1 MKWEKIF
8 ANYIYDKGL
17 ISKVYKKLIQLNINK
32 NNPIK
37 NEQKV
42 WIDNVPKK
50 TYKQTASTWKKKKP
64 TASLIIREMKIRII
78 VRYHLTL
85 VRMVI
90 IKKTINNKC

>member
-17 ISKVYKKLIQLNINK
+17 ISKVYKELIQLNINK

-50 TYKQTASTWKKKKP
+50 TYKQTASTWKKKNH
-64 TASLIIREMKIRII
+64 SIINHQRNENQNHSEISP
-78 VRYHLTL
+78 HT
-85 VRMVI
+85 
-90 IKKTINNKC
+90 C